1 MYQEML
7 KIRKLHPGLGGTHQ
21 VNWVTAPQGIARF
34 TREPSFEL
42 IANTTSAEVV
52 VQTTK
57 ALLLSS
63 QPDVSIVA
71 EKLVLPAN
79 CTVWLT
85 N

>member
-7 KIRKLHPGLGGTHQ
+7 KIRKSHPGLGGTHE
-21 VNWVTAPQGIARF
+21 VNWVAAPQGVVRF
-34 TREPSFEL
+34 TREPIFEL
-42 IANTTSAEVV
+42 IANTTAAEVV

-57 ALLLSS
+57 TLLLSS

-71 EKLVLPAN
+71 GKLVLPAN

-85 N
+85 I